1 VNYRLPDA
9 TFVTT
14 RSGDA
19 RVFEKNFAASPCL
32 EGLSRDRIIVQEG
45 FSSAALAYNDAIDRA
60 QTDLIVFAHQDVYF
74 PDRWLADLDRSL
86 KILDA
91 VDSDWGV
98 LGGWG
103 TNRVGSP
110 AGYLYSVGLGVLGK
124 PFERPVAVDTLDEFI
139 LILRKSSGLRFDP
152 ALPSFHFYGMDICMS
167 ARKNKKKCYAISAFS
182 VHNTSYGYLSPEF
195 YNSYW
200 HVRKKWREF
209 LPIQTSCIRVS
220 AWNENL
226 ISRKFK
232 WILFSL
238 LGRNKNV
245 LPRLEDPGS
254 ALQFATETAGEVVA
268 GSAVGLFAGPEERH
282 ER

>member
-1 VNYRLPDA
+1 VNYCLPEA

-19 RVFEKNFAASPCL
+19 RLFEKNFAASPCL
-32 EGLSRDRIIVQEG
+32 GGIPRDRIIVQEG

-103 TNRVGSP
+103 TNRVGPP

-124 PFERPVAVDTLDEFI
+124 PFKRPVAVDTLDEFI
-139 LILRKSSGLRFDP
+139 LILRKSSGGSIRPFRIFIFMAWTSACLLARTKRIATLSLHFRFTTRAMGISP
-152 ALPSFHFYGMDICMS
+152 RNSITRIGTSGGNGESFCRF
-167 ARKNKKKCYAISAFS
+167 R
-182 VHNTSYGYLSPEF
+182 
-195 YNSYW
+195 
-200 HVRKKWREF
+200 
-209 LPIQTSCIRVS
+209 
-220 AWNENL
+220 
-226 ISRKFK
+226 
-232 WILFSL
+232 
-238 LGRNKNV
+238 
-245 LPRLEDPGS
+245 PRASECPPG
-254 ALQFATETAGEVVA
+254 T
-268 GSAVGLFAGPEERH
+268 RI
-282 ER
+282 